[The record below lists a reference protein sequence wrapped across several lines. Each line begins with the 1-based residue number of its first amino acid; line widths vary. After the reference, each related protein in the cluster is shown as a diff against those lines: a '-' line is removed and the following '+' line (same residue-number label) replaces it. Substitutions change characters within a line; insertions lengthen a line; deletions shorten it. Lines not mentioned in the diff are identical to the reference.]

1 MYTPEFKNILTSTLD
16 GLRAEGLYKE
26 ERFIASQQYSQV
38 TLKDGRSVINMCA
51 NNYLGLANNPEVMEA
66 AKKAIDQW
74 GFGMASVRFICGTQ
88 TLHRQL
94 EERLT
99 QFLGTEDTILFP
111 SCFDANGGLFE
122 GLLTADDAIISDSL
136 NHASIIDGVRLCK
149 AKRFRYANNDMA
161 DLEAK
166 LQEADAAGARVKLIS
181 TDGVF
186 SMDGIIAQLDKI
198 HELAAKYN
206 AIVHFDDCHA
216 TGFLG
221 EKGRGTHE
229 YRGLF
234 GHIDITTGTLGKAL
248 GGASGGYVSGPKEVV
263 DVLRQKARPYLFSNS
278 VAPAIVAASIKVLDL
293 LEQSTEARD
302 RVEANTKYFRDAMI
316 SAFINKAA
324 ERKYPWQPKPRIV
337 VCIPCGATSVE
348 KRAVFEATIQAGAR
362 QAYLIEEPMAAA
374 MGADLP
380 VTEPTGS
387 MVVDIG
393 GGTTEVAVISL
404 GGIVTSSSLRLAGN
418 RLDEAIAM
426 HLRDLLGIK
435 IGERTAEVIKIKI
448 GSILPFEDGR
458 ERDMIISGQD
468 VYTEQPKEV
477 TIQSED
483 VRAALQAPIEEMVL
497 HIKDTFK
504 KTNPDLASDI
514 IQNGILLTGGGGLLS
529 GLDRYLTDKLEIPV
543 WVSETAL
550 TNVVSGCLKVLETPT
565 ALKQTLMRS
574 K

>member
-1 MYTPEFKNILTSTLD
+1 MSFFDFIQSASSSSSYDMAIDLGTANTLV
-16 GLRAEGLYKE
+16 GISG
-26 ERFIASQQYSQV
+26 QGV
-38 TLKDGRSVINMCA
+38 VINE
-51 NNYLGLANNPEVMEA
+51 PSVV
-66 AKKAIDQW
+66 AI
-74 GFGMASVRFICGTQ
+74 
-88 TLHRQL
+88 
-94 EERLT
+94 E
-99 QFLGTEDTILFP
+99 
-111 SCFDANGGLFE
+111 
-122 GLLTADDAIISDSL
+122 
-136 NHASIIDGVRLCK
+136 
-149 AKRFRYANNDMA
+149 
-161 DLEAK
+161 
-166 LQEADAAGARVKLIS
+166 
-181 TDGVF
+181 
-186 SMDGIIAQLDKI
+186 
-198 HELAAKYN
+198 
-206 AIVHFDDCHA
+206 
-216 TGFLG
+216 
-221 EKGRGTHE
+221 RGTH
-229 YRGLF
+229 RVLAV
-234 GHIDITTGTLGKAL
+234 GHEAKNMINHTPDTFSAEHPLHDGVVSDYDIT
-248 GGASGGYVSGPKEVV
+248 E
-263 DVLRQKARPYLFSNS
+263 
-278 VAPAIVAASIKVLDL
+278 
-293 LEQSTEARD
+293 
-302 RVEANTKYFRDAMI
+302 AMI

-324 ERKYPWQPKPRIV
+324 PRRYPWQPKPRIV

-468 VYTEQPKEV
+468 VLTEQPKEV

-483 VRAALQAPIEEMVL
+483 VREALQEPIDEMVV
-497 HIKDTFK
+497 HIKETFK

-514 IQNGILLTGGGGLLS
+514 ISNGILLTGGGGLLS
-529 GLDRYLTDKLEIPV
+529 GLDRYLTNKLEIPV
-543 WVSETAL
+543 WTSETAL
-550 TNVVSGCLKVLETPT
+550 TNVVTGCLKVLETPA
-565 ALKQTLMRS
+565 ALKQILMRS

>member
-1 MYTPEFKNILTSTLD
+1 MDMFFGSYAGDLAIDLGTANTLVSVRGKGIVIREPSVVAIDKNDERILAVGIEAKRMLGRTPGNIVAV
-16 GLRAEGLYKE
+16 RP
-26 ERFIASQQYSQV
+26 
-38 TLKDGRSVINMCA
+38 LKDGVIA
-51 NNYLGLANNPEVMEA
+51 
-66 AKKAIDQW
+66 D
-74 GFGMASVRFICGTQ
+74 
-88 TLHRQL
+88 
-94 EERLT
+94 
-99 QFLGTEDTILFP
+99 
-111 SCFDANGGLFE
+111 FD
-122 GLLTADDAIISDSL
+122 
-136 NHASIIDGVRLCK
+136 V
-149 AKRFRYANNDMA
+149 
-161 DLEAK
+161 
-166 LQEADAAGARVKLIS
+166 
-181 TDGVF
+181 
-186 SMDGIIAQLDKI
+186 
-198 HELAAKYN
+198 
-206 AIVHFDDCHA
+206 
-216 TGFLG
+216 
-221 EKGRGTHE
+221 
-229 YRGLF
+229 
-234 GHIDITTGTLGKAL
+234 
-248 GGASGGYVSGPKEVV
+248 
-263 DVLRQKARPYLFSNS
+263 
-278 VAPAIVAASIKVLDL
+278 
-293 LEQSTEARD
+293 TEAMLR
-302 RVEANTKYFRDAMI
+302 YFID
-316 SAFINKAA
+316 KAS
-324 ERKYPWQPKPRIV
+324 EKRYPWTPRPRVV
-337 VCIPCGATSVE
+337 VCVPSGVTSVE

-418 RLDEAIAM
+418 RMDEAIAM

-435 IGERTAEVIKIKI
+435 IGERTAEIIKIKI

-468 VYTEQPKEV
+468 VITEQPKEV

-483 VRAALQAPIEEMVL
+483 VRQALIAPCEEMVV
-497 HIKDTFK
+497 HIKETFK

-550 TNVVSGCLKVLETPT
+550 TNVVMGCLKVLETPQ

>member
-1 MYTPEFKNILTSTLD
+1 MSFLDFIQNATSSSSYDMAIDLGTANTLVAIT
-16 GLRAEGLYKE
+16 GQG
-26 ERFIASQQYSQV
+26 I
-38 TLKDGRSVINMCA
+38 VINEPSVVA
-51 NNYLGLANNPEVMEA
+51 IERSTHRVLAVGHEA
-66 AKKAIDQW
+66 KNMINHTPDTFSAEHP
-74 GFGMASVRFICGTQ
+74 
-88 TLHRQL
+88 LH
-94 EERLT
+94 
-99 QFLGTEDTILFP
+99 
-111 SCFDANGGLFE
+111 
-122 GLLTADDAIISDSL
+122 
-136 NHASIIDGVRLCK
+136 DGVI
-149 AKRFRYANNDMA
+149 A
-161 DLEAK
+161 D
-166 LQEADAAGARVKLIS
+166 
-181 TDGVF
+181 
-186 SMDGIIAQLDKI
+186 
-198 HELAAKYN
+198 Y
-206 AIVHFDDCHA
+206 
-216 TGFLG
+216 
-221 EKGRGTHE
+221 
-229 YRGLF
+229 
-234 GHIDITTGTLGKAL
+234 
-248 GGASGGYVSGPKEVV
+248 
-263 DVLRQKARPYLFSNS
+263 DV
-278 VAPAIVAASIKVLDL
+278 
-293 LEQSTEARD
+293 TE
-302 RVEANTKYFRDAMI
+302 AMI

-324 ERKYPWQPKPRIV
+324 PRRYPWQPKPRIV

-418 RLDEAIAM
+418 RLDEAIAV

-468 VYTEQPKEV
+468 VLTEPKEV

-483 VRAALQAPIEEMVL
+483 VRDALQAPIDEMVV
-497 HIKDTFK
+497 HIKETFK

-514 IQNGILLTGGGGLLS
+514 ISNGILLTGGGGLLA
-529 GLDRYLTDKLEIPV
+529 GLDRYLSQQLEIPV
-543 WVSETAL
+543 WTSETAL

-565 ALKQTLMRS
+565 ALKQILMRS

>member
-1 MYTPEFKNILTSTLD
+1 MGTDMAIDLGTANTLVAMTGEGIVINEPSVVAIEKSTHRVLAVGHEAKNMINHTPEAFS
-16 GLRAEGLYKE
+16 AEHP
-26 ERFIASQQYSQV
+26 
-38 TLKDGRSVINMCA
+38 LKDGVI
-51 NNYLGLANNPEVMEA
+51 
-66 AKKAIDQW
+66 
-74 GFGMASVRFICGTQ
+74 
-88 TLHRQL
+88 
-94 EERLT
+94 
-99 QFLGTEDTILFP
+99 
-111 SCFDANGGLFE
+111 
-122 GLLTADDAIISDSL
+122 AD
-136 NHASIIDGVRLCK
+136 
-149 AKRFRYANNDMA
+149 Y
-161 DLEAK
+161 
-166 LQEADAAGARVKLIS
+166 
-181 TDGVF
+181 
-186 SMDGIIAQLDKI
+186 
-198 HELAAKYN
+198 
-206 AIVHFDDCHA
+206 
-216 TGFLG
+216 
-221 EKGRGTHE
+221 
-229 YRGLF
+229 
-234 GHIDITTGTLGKAL
+234 
-248 GGASGGYVSGPKEVV
+248 
-263 DVLRQKARPYLFSNS
+263 DV
-278 VAPAIVAASIKVLDL
+278 
-293 LEQSTEARD
+293 TEA
-302 RVEANTKYFRDAMI
+302 ML

-324 ERKYPWQPKPRIV
+324 VRKYPWQAKPRIV
-337 VCIPCGATSVE
+337 VSAFLRRHVCREA
-348 KRAVFEATIQAGAR
+348 RAVCEAASQAGAR

-418 RLDEAIAM
+418 RMDETIAM

-468 VYTEQPKEV
+468 VLTEQPKEV

-483 VRAALQAPIEEMVL
+483 VRQALQAPCEEMVV
-497 HIKDTFK
+497 HIKETFK

-529 GLDRYLTDKLEIPV
+529 GLDRYLSDKLEIPV

-550 TNVVSGCLKVLETPT
+550 TNVVTGCLKVLETPT

>member
-1 MYTPEFKNILTSTLD
+1 MSFLDFIQNATSSSSYDMAIDLGTANTLVAIT
-16 GLRAEGLYKE
+16 GQG
-26 ERFIASQQYSQV
+26 I
-38 TLKDGRSVINMCA
+38 VINEPSVVA
-51 NNYLGLANNPEVMEA
+51 IERSTHRVLAVGHEA
-66 AKKAIDQW
+66 KSMINHTPDTFSAEHP
-74 GFGMASVRFICGTQ
+74 
-88 TLHRQL
+88 LH
-94 EERLT
+94 
-99 QFLGTEDTILFP
+99 
-111 SCFDANGGLFE
+111 
-122 GLLTADDAIISDSL
+122 
-136 NHASIIDGVRLCK
+136 DGVI
-149 AKRFRYANNDMA
+149 A
-161 DLEAK
+161 D
-166 LQEADAAGARVKLIS
+166 
-181 TDGVF
+181 
-186 SMDGIIAQLDKI
+186 
-198 HELAAKYN
+198 Y
-206 AIVHFDDCHA
+206 
-216 TGFLG
+216 
-221 EKGRGTHE
+221 
-229 YRGLF
+229 
-234 GHIDITTGTLGKAL
+234 
-248 GGASGGYVSGPKEVV
+248 
-263 DVLRQKARPYLFSNS
+263 DV
-278 VAPAIVAASIKVLDL
+278 
-293 LEQSTEARD
+293 TE
-302 RVEANTKYFRDAMI
+302 AMI

-324 ERKYPWQPKPRIV
+324 PHRYPWQPKPRIV

-418 RLDEAIAM
+418 RLDEAIAV

-468 VYTEQPKEV
+468 VLTEQPKEV

-483 VRAALQAPIEEMVL
+483 VRDALQAPIDEMVV
-497 HIKDTFK
+497 HIKETFK

-514 IQNGILLTGGGGLLS
+514 ISNGILLTGGGGLLA
-529 GLDRYLTDKLEIPV
+529 GLDRHLSQQLEIPV
-543 WVSETAL
+543 WTSETAL

-565 ALKQTLMRS
+565 ALKQILMRS

>member
-1 MYTPEFKNILTSTLD
+1 MSFLDWFSGLTGQMSADMAIDLGTANTLVAITGEGIVINEPSVVAIEKSTQRVLAVGHEAKNMINHTPDAFS
-16 GLRAEGLYKE
+16 AEHP
-26 ERFIASQQYSQV
+26 
-38 TLKDGRSVINMCA
+38 LKDGVIA
-51 NNYLGLANNPEVMEA
+51 DYDV
-66 AKKAIDQW
+66 
-74 GFGMASVRFICGTQ
+74 
-88 TLHRQL
+88 
-94 EERLT
+94 
-99 QFLGTEDTILFP
+99 TE
-111 SCFDANGGLFE
+111 
-122 GLLTADDAIISDSL
+122 
-136 NHASIIDGVRLCK
+136 
-149 AKRFRYANNDMA
+149 
-161 DLEAK
+161 
-166 LQEADAAGARVKLIS
+166 
-181 TDGVF
+181 
-186 SMDGIIAQLDKI
+186 
-198 HELAAKYN
+198 
-206 AIVHFDDCHA
+206 
-216 TGFLG
+216 
-221 EKGRGTHE
+221 
-229 YRGLF
+229 
-234 GHIDITTGTLGKAL
+234 
-248 GGASGGYVSGPKEVV
+248 
-263 DVLRQKARPYLFSNS
+263 
-278 VAPAIVAASIKVLDL
+278 
-293 LEQSTEARD
+293 
-302 RVEANTKYFRDAMI
+302 AMI

-387 MVVDIG
+387 HGGRHRRRHHG
-393 GGTTEVAVISL
+393 GGRHLARRHRDVLAR
-404 GGIVTSSSLRLAGN
+404 LRLAGN